1 VAFVHL
7 HVHSEY
13 SLLDGMGRVRDL
25 VARAAELGMPALALT
40 DHGNLSGAIKFYRM
54 ASEAGVKPLLGE
66 ELYVAPDSRHSRDP
80 ATGRSP
86 YHLVVLATDETGW
99 QNLLVLAN
107 RAHTEGFYYKP
118 RVDLELLAEHATG
131 LVALSACESGEV
143 QRHLLHGRR
152 DEAAAAAGRYA
163 EIFPRRFYLELQN
176 HGLERNVA
184 LVRDQIALARR
195 LNLPV
200 VASADVHYLSPE
212 DREPHRVLINIQ
224 AAKKL
229 SDPDAR
235 SFDGDGYHFLTEEEM
250 RARFAEVPEALAATI
265 AVAEQC
271 ELKLDL
277 GRRLLPR
284 YPSVLSPNEELI
296 EQARAGAR
304 ARFGDPLPPPVEERL
319 NYELDVITRMNLAP
333 YFLIVADFV
342 GYARRK
348 RIPVGPGR
356 GSAAGSLVAYALGIT
371 QVDPLRFNLLFERF
385 LNPDRVTL
393 PDFDIDFCVR
403 GRDEVIRYVAERY
416 GRDHLAQ
423 IATFDRMA
431 ARSVVRDVARVLG
444 LPYEKSDRIAK
455 LVPFGMTLRRA
466 LEEVPALKELAEG
479 EEEMRRLFAIAR
491 RLEGQLRNSST
502 HAAGV
507 VIAPEPLEKFVPLL
521 RLADGEFVTQFDM
534 HDVEAVGLLK
544 MDFLGLRNLTL
555 LDDVTRLVEK
565 RTGVE
570 VDLGQ
575 IPLDDG
581 ATYELIQSGQTTGVF
596 QIESPGMKAL
606 IRRLEPTEFRDLI
619 AILGLFRPGPLDS
632 GMADDYIER
641 KHGRQPVTYPHPAAE
656 EVLSET
662 YGLPIYQDQILLLA
676 QRLAGF
682 TLGEADLLRRA
693 MGKKK
698 PEEMAEMESRFVD
711 GCVRN
716 GIPIAEAKK
725 IFSDIEKFARYGFVK
740 AHATAYAFITYWT
753 AYFKAHYPTEFMAAL
768 LTSVQDNLDKV
779 AAYIEECRG
788 MGIEVL
794 PPDVNESA
802 VGFTP
807 VGEGV
812 IRFGLGAIKH
822 VGTGAVEAILASRGA
837 GFRNFFDFCQRM
849 DPERVSRE
857 AVESLIKAGAM
868 DRFGLPRQ
876 ALMALVYEGMR
887 LAQLSRSQ
895 RASGQQSFFEAEE
908 LAPKLTVEET
918 EFPRETLLEF
928 ERELLGLYLSGHPL
942 DAYAAELRARGV
954 IPLADAGTEG
964 RPFTVAGQVKTLKVV
979 PTQEGPMAFLTL
991 EDPSGE
997 AEVVVGARLYATR
1010 AALLRERALLVLR
1023 VRWSER
1029 NGSRRLQ
1036 ALDVDPLVP
1045 PASSPTH
1052 CVIEL
1057 PLDLATPETA
1067 AHLSGILADHPG
1079 PVPARL
1085 RLREGERALVV
1096 EAGPQY
1102 AVQPSPE
1109 LRQRLAQLGPGV
1121 RVEWG

>member
-1 VAFVHL
+1 MAFVHL

-13 SLLDGMGRVRDL
+13 SLLDGMGRVREL

-40 DHGNLSGAIKFYRM
+40 DHGNLSGTIKFYR
-54 ASEAGVKPLLGE
+54 AAQDAGVKPLLGA

-80 ATGRSP
+80 ATSRSA
-86 YHLVVLATDETGW
+86 YHLVVLAADETGW

-107 RAHTEGFYYKP
+107 RGHTEGFYYKP
-118 RVDLELLAEHATG
+118 RVDLELLAEHAAG
-131 LVALSACESGEV
+131 LIALSACESGEV
-143 QRHLLHGRR
+143 QRHLLHGR
-152 DEAAAAAGRYA
+152 AAAARAAAGRLA
-163 EIFPRRFYLELQN
+163 EIFPGRFYLELQD
-176 HGLERNVA
+176 HGLERHQE
-184 LVRDQIALARR
+184 LVRNQIALARS
-195 LNLPV
+195 LNLPL
-200 VASADVHYLSPE
+200 VASADVHYLAAE

-224 AAKKL
+224 AGKKL
-229 SDPDAR
+229 ADPDSR

-250 RARFAEVPEALAATI
+250 QARFREVPEALAETL

-271 ELKLDL
+271 ELRLDL

-284 YPSVLSPNEELI
+284 YPSSLSPNEELVA
-296 EQARAGAR
+296 QARAGAR

-319 NYELDVITRMNLAP
+319 NYELDVIARMDLAP

-348 RIPVGPGR
+348 GIPVGPGR
-356 GSAAGSLVAYALGIT
+356 GSAAGSLVSYALGIT
-371 QVDPLRFNLLFERF
+371 QVDPLRFGLLFERF
-385 LNPDRVTL
+385 LNPDRVSL
-393 PDFDIDFCVR
+393 PDFDIDFCIR

-444 LPYEKSDRIAK
+444 FPYEKSDRIAK
-455 LVPFGMTLRRA
+455 LVPVGMTLPRA
-466 LEEVPALKELAEG
+466 LEQVPALQELAEED
-479 EEEMRRLFAIAR
+479 EETRRLFAIAR
-491 RLEGQLRNSST
+491 RLEGLLRNSST

-507 VIAPEPLEKFVPLL
+507 VIAPEPLEKFVPLM
-521 RLADGEFVTQFDM
+521 RLTDGSFVTQFDM

-555 LDDVTRLVEK
+555 LDDVARLVER
-565 RTGVE
+565 RTGVA
-570 VDLGQ
+570 VNLDR
-575 IPLDDG
+575 IPLDDR

-606 IRRLEPTEFRDLI
+606 IRRLQPTEFRDLI

-641 KHGRQPVTYPHPAAE
+641 KHGRQPVTYPHPATE
-656 EVLSET
+656 EVLAET

-698 PEEMAEMESRFVD
+698 PQEMAEMESRFVD

-716 GIPIAEAKK
+716 GIPPDEARR
-725 IFSDIEKFARYGFVK
+725 IFADIEKFSRYGFVK
-740 AHATAYAFITYWT
+740 AHSTAYAFITYWT

-768 LTSVQDNLDKV
+768 LTSVQESTEKV

-788 MGIEVL
+788 MGLAVL

-802 VGFTP
+802 MGFTP
-807 VGEGV
+807 VGEGK

-837 GFRNFFDFCQRM
+837 GFQSFFDFCQRL

-857 AVESLIKAGAM
+857 TVECLIKAGAM
-868 DRFGLPRQ
+868 DRFGRPRK
-876 ALMALVYEGMR
+876 ALMALACEGVR
-887 LAQLSRSQ
+887 LAQLTRAQ
-895 RASGQQSFFEAEE
+895 QASGQRSFFRAEE
-908 LAPKLTVEET
+908 LAPQLTVGEE

-942 DAYAAELRARGV
+942 DAHAAELRARGA
-954 IPLADAGTEG
+954 IPLAEAASQA
-964 RPFTVAGQVKTLKVV
+964 RPFTVAGQVRTLKAI
-979 PTQEGPMAFLTL
+979 PTQDGPMAFLTL
-991 EDPSGE
+991 EDPTGE
-997 AEVVVGARLYATR
+997 VEVVVGSRLYETR
-1010 AALLRERALLVLR
+1010 GTMLREQALLVLR

-1029 NGSRRLQ
+1029 NGARRLQ
-1036 ALDVDPLVP
+1036 ALEVEPLVRTGG
-1045 PASSPTH
+1045 APTRFW
-1052 CVIEL
+1052 IEF
-1057 PLDLATPETA
+1057 PLDLATRENA
-1067 AHLSGILADHPG
+1067 AHLGAILADHPG

-1085 RLREGERALVV
+1085 RLREGERAVVV
-1096 EAGPQY
+1096 EAGPRY
-1102 AVQPSPE
+1102 AVQPCRE
-1109 LRQRLAQLGPGV
+1109 LEQRLAQLGPGV